1 MARSPRQAA
10 AAATAPKWLT
20 PAQLEAWQALTLML
34 ARLPTALEAQLQ
46 RDSQLSYIEYYA
58 LAALS
63 ERPDR
68 TMRMSELAVLTNAE
82 LSRLSHLITRL
93 QKRGY
98 VRREPDPDDGRYTN
112 AVLTDTGYDLVVAA
126 APGHVAAVRELVID
140 ALDDTAL
147 AALQNSAERIN
158 ARIDDPHCSVKPA
171 ATATTDSS
179 VSTAVTADHGTERAA
194 DIGHEPSQGGVLL
207 PKLGLGIHQGPLAE
221 VAVQLHR

>member
-1 MARSPRQAA
+1 MARSPRLAA
-10 AAATAPKWLT
+10 AAATTPKWLT

-46 RDSQLSYIEYYA
+46 RDSQLSFVEYYA
-58 LAALS
+58 LAGLS
-63 ERPDR
+63 EQPDR

-140 ALDDTAL
+140 ALDDSAL
-147 AALQNSAERIN
+147 EALQNSVERIN
-158 ARIDDPHCSVKPA
+158 ARIDDPRHRIGRD
-171 ATATTDSS
+171 ATATTRSS
-179 VSTAVTADHGTERAA
+179 TE
-194 DIGHEPSQGGVLL
+194 S
-207 PKLGLGIHQGPLAE
+207 
-221 VAVQLHR
+221 

>member
-10 AAATAPKWLT
+10 VPAPAPKWLT
-20 PAQLEAWQALTLML
+20 PAQLKAWKALMLML
-34 ARLPTALEAQLQ
+34 ARLPTALEGQLQ
-46 RDSQLSYIEYYA
+46 RDSQLSFIEYYV

-63 ERPDR
+63 ERPER

-98 VRREPDPDDGRYTN
+98 VRREPDPEDGRYTN
-112 AVLTDTGYDLVVAA
+112 AVLTDAGYDLVVAA

-147 AALQNSAERIN
+147 AALHNSAERII
-158 ARIDDPHCSVKPA
+158 ARIDDPRHNISR
-171 ATATTDSS
+171 DG
-179 VSTAVTADHGTERAA
+179 AVD
-194 DIGHEPSQGGVLL
+194 GGAN
-207 PKLGLGIHQGPLAE
+207 IT
-221 VAVQLHR
+221 

>member
-1 MARSPRQAA
+1 MARSTRQT
-10 AAATAPKWLT
+10 AATTATGPKWLT
-20 PAQLEAWQALTLML
+20 PAQLKAWQALTLML

-63 ERPDR
+63 EQPDR

-93 QKRGY
+93 QNRGY
-98 VRREPDPDDGRYTN
+98 VRREPDPVDGRYTN
-112 AVLTDTGYDLVVAA
+112 AVLTDAGYDLVVAA

-147 AALQNSAERIN
+147 AALQDSAERIN
-158 ARIDDPHCSVKPA
+158 ARIDDPHHSFSRD
-171 ATATTDSS
+171 ATTDSS
-179 VSTAVTADHGTERAA
+179 TENLKR
-194 DIGHEPSQGGVLL
+194 
-207 PKLGLGIHQGPLAE
+207 
-221 VAVQLHR
+221 

>member
-1 MARSPRQAA
+1 MGRSPRR
-10 AAATAPKWLT
+10 ATAPKWLT
-20 PAQLEAWQALTLML
+20 PAQLEAWQALTLLL

-58 LAALS
+58 LAGLS

-112 AVLTDTGYDLVVAA
+112 AVLTDAGYDIVVAA

-147 AALQNSAERIN
+147 AALRNSAERIN
-158 ARIDDPHCSVKPA
+158 ARIDDSRCSVERDTA
-171 ATATTDSS
+171 ADSS
-179 VSTAVTADHGTERAA
+179 TENLK
-194 DIGHEPSQGGVLL
+194 Q
-207 PKLGLGIHQGPLAE
+207 
-221 VAVQLHR
+221 

>member
-20 PAQLEAWQALTLML
+20 PAQLEAWQSLTLLL

-46 RDSQLSYIEYYA
+46 RDSQLSFVEYYA

-112 AVLTDTGYDLVVAA
+112 AELTDAGYDLVVAA

-147 AALQNSAERIN
+147 AALQGSADRIN
-158 ARIDDPHCSVKPA
+158 ARIGDPRHNISRD

-179 VSTAVTADHGTERAA
+179 TKKVEVTT
-194 DIGHEPSQGGVLL
+194 
-207 PKLGLGIHQGPLAE
+207 GLSGNRSA
-221 VAVQLHR
+221 

>member
-1 MARSPRQAA
+1 MARSPRLAA

-68 TMRMSELAVLTNAE
+68 TMRMSELAVLTYAE
-82 LSRLSHLITRL
+82 LSRLSHLITRM

-98 VRREPDPDDGRYTN
+98 VRRERDPHDGRYTN

-126 APGHVAAVRELVID
+126 APGHVAAVRELVVD
-140 ALDDTAL
+140 ALDDSELRAL
-147 AALQNSAERIN
+147 RESAERII
-158 ARIDDPHCSVKPA
+158 ARIDDPRCSIGLNA
-171 ATATTDSS
+171 AATTDSS
-179 VSTAVTADHGTERAA
+179 D
-194 DIGHEPSQGGVLL
+194 
-207 PKLGLGIHQGPLAE
+207 
-221 VAVQLHR
+221 